1 MSEYFEADRTN
12 VSSIGHFKYHNKKL
26 FMLSMMIVI
35 ILPITLSLTACN
47 SFPKIFGG
55 NNGDSYLYQM
65 DVFNDYLA

>member
-12 VSSIGHFKYHNKKL
+12 VSRIGHFNYHKKML
-26 FMLSMMIVI
+26 FMLTIMIA
-35 ILPITLSLTACN
+35 ILPITLSLPACV